1 MFGCVPGLSII
12 IMFSES
18 RFVKWKWVRFFRWN
32 YDDRYF
38 DILTQHPPPPPLPTT
53 IKNIPTAYI
62 IYIYIYIYANIY
74 IYICTIYIYIIYK
87 KYTYV
92 YIHAL
97 YALYMQIFIYLSIYI
112 YIYIYIIYNIYDNDN
127 FEWTIW
133 ALWDLVSNLV
143 LASLVCKIMVIQTN

>member
-38 DILTQHPPPPPLPTT
+38 DILTQHPPPPSPPTT
-53 IKNIPTAYI
+53 IKNIPTASI
-62 IYIYIYIYANIY
+62 IYIYIYICKYIY
-74 IYICTIYIYIIYK
+74 IYVLYTYILYIKSIRMYIYMHYMHYIC
-87 KYTYV
+87 KY
-92 YIHAL
+92 L
-97 YALYMQIFIYLSIYI
+97 SIYLSIYI